1 MFGRGIEESLA
12 RARVEGLNL
21 GVGWGKTGTP
31 AIPVLVVGSLEIESH
46 TLSHSQNVDL
56 GSSEAC

>member
-1 MFGRGIEESLA
+1 MFGRGIEESLT
-12 RARVEGLNL
+12 RARLNL